1 MWRKILL
8 STLFLTAGSSVLKAQ
23 NKVFLYPLTKSNKS
37 VLMQYQREIAP
48 VNAYFHGISESVL
61 QPSVKRPVSPNDY
74 YQQHFGFF
82 CKQEWVW
89 EKKTQLPVKVRLGSY
104 QEAQRIEGKW

>member
-1 MWRKILL
+1 MRRRILL
-8 STLFLTAGSSVLKAQ
+8 SALFLTAGTTVLKGQ
-23 NKVFLYPLTKSNKS
+23 DKVFLYPLTKSNKS

-48 VNAYFHGISESVL
+48 VNACFYGTSESVL

-89 EKKTQLPVKVRLGSY
+89 EK
-104 QEAQRIEGKW
+104 